1 MPIVITSDN
10 LHVFLDQP
18 DKKKTDYTNLAVG
31 VAVGLGESEDQ
42 GGRVTII

>member
-1 MPIVITSDN
+1 M
-10 LHVFLDQP
+10 FLDQP

-42 GGRVTII
+42 GGRVTIIEVAKRSYR